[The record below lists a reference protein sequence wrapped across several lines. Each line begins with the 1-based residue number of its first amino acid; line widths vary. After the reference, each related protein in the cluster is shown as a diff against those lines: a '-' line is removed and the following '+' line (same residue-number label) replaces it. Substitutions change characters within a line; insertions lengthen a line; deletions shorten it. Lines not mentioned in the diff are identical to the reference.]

1 MYLIHINITKNNI
14 IISITTLQGNV
25 ILQKTAGSAKFRSE
39 ESNTQ
44 LTTSLLAS
52 YIAEAAKK
60 NKINLVGIY
69 IKGTTDWK
77 VEALTSLLDNGCFK
91 ILFIN
96 DISNPPHNGCYK
108 KKKKRKKKHSKL
120 KL

>member
-1 MYLIHINITKNNI
+1 MNLVIHICKDYNSRVEYALDKRNVSSSNLLNLIEMYLIHINITKNNI

-69 IKGTTDWK
+69 IKGTTD
-77 VEALTSLLDNGCFK
+77 
-91 ILFIN
+91 
-96 DISNPPHNGCYK
+96 
-108 KKKKRKKKHSKL
+108 
-120 KL
+120 

>member
-1 MYLIHINITKNNI
+1 MYLIYINITKNNI
-14 IISITTLQGNV
+14 IISITTVKGNV

-52 YIAEAAKK
+52 YIAEVAKK
-60 NKINLVGIY
+60 KKINLVGIY

-77 VEALTSLLDNGCFK
+77 VDALINLLDNGDFN

-96 DISNPPHNGCYK
+96 YISNPPHNGCYK
-108 KKKKRKKKHSKL
+108 KKKIRKKKHKKL